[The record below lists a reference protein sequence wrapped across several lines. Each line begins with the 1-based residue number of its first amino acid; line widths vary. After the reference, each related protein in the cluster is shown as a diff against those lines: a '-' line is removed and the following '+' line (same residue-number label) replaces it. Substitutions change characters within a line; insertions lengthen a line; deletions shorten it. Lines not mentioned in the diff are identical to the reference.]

1 MWISAVYTY
10 ICRFILQTH
19 TMKRLFVLFTFLVI
33 TAAHA
38 QDHAFSVRGG
48 LVNKSFAYEYS
59 SAKANGM
66 YLGMQYQFIHFLTSV
81 NYTLVTGNEGSA
93 STIYVPLCSK
103 FALAEKVYLIGG
115 PALDFTIDT
124 DETENTRIGYT
135 LGGSYELNDH
145 LSIDAHYGVL
155 FAKESE
161 LRQFTVGLLYQ
172 LN

>member
-1 MWISAVYTY
+1 
-10 ICRFILQTH
+10 
-19 TMKRLFVLFTFLVI
+19 MKHLFVLLTFFVI
-33 TAAHA
+33 TAVQA

-48 LVNKSFAYEYS
+48 LVNKSFAYDYT

-66 YLGMQYQFIHFLTSV
+66 YVGMQYQFIHFLTSV
-81 NYTLVTGNEGSA
+81 NYTLVSGNEGSE
-93 STIYVPLCSK
+93 SSIYVPLCSK

-115 PALDFTIDT
+115 PALDFSIDT

-145 LSIDAHYGVL
+145 LSIDTYYAVL

-161 LRQFTVGLLYQ
+161 LRQFTIGLLYQ